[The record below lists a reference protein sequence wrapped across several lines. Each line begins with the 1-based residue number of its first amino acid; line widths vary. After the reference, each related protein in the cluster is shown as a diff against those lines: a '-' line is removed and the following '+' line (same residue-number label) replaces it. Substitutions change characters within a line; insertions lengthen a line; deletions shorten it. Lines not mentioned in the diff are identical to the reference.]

1 MRRLVLA
8 SQSPRRR
15 ELLALTGHPFDVIV
29 SNVEE
34 TSVPGES
41 PAGHVTRLASLKAAD
56 VASRLDDGIVIG
68 SDTVVVLNG
77 YLLEKP
83 VSKEDAID
91 MLMSIQGHT
100 HRVFTGYCIHDA
112 ADGRSIANYETTA
125 VTMGPMTRA
134 MAREYVATNEP
145 MDKAGSYG
153 IQGYGAVLVTSIEG
167 CYFTVMGLPLA
178 KLMQSLFDFTGGEFG
193 FFGTRPEVST

>member
-112 ADGRSIANYETTA
+112 ADGRSI
-125 VTMGPMTRA
+125 V
-134 MAREYVATNEP
+134 
-145 MDKAGSYG
+145 
-153 IQGYGAVLVTSIEG
+153 
-167 CYFTVMGLPLA
+167 
-178 KLMQSLFDFTGGEFG
+178 
-193 FFGTRPEVST
+193 

>member
-1 MRRLVLA
+1 MR
-8 SQSPRRR
+8 
-15 ELLALTGHPFDVIV
+15 
-29 SNVEE
+29 
-34 TSVPGES
+34 
-41 PAGHVTRLASLKAAD
+41 
-56 VASRLDDGIVIG
+56 
-68 SDTVVVLNG
+68 
-77 YLLEKP
+77 
-83 VSKEDAID
+83 
-91 MLMSIQGHT
+91 
-100 HRVFTGYCIHDA
+100 
-112 ADGRSIANYETTA
+112 
-125 VTMGPMTRA
+125 PMTRA